1 MCVGSDARQ
10 LQVIDEGTQS
20 PNKCG
25 LHVIER
31 KAKLDVGCILASC
44 MSINTDWW
52 SPVRKK
58 PVADPIYRPVGI
70 HESGHR
76 L

>member
-1 MCVGSDARQ
+1 MCLGSEARQ
-10 LQVIDEGTQS
+10 LQVIDEG
-20 PNKCG
+20 NRLINAG
-25 LHVIER
+25 YMFIER
-31 KAKLDVGCILASC
+31 KARLDVGCILASC